1 MEAGL
6 ETGLEAGE
14 GPWEVPPGVFIAY
27 TADPVQPRHGRGDC
41 QTMRENGFTPNGT
54 TCSETAGSASGGV
67 TGNEPDIKVIA
78 GGTPRPTRLNDVCI
92 RKRVVPPMAENTPQQ
107 QQVQLR
113 IDESKMHSTYANTI
127 RTSTTPEE
135 VVLDFGINMPMPSPE
150 GQPTMIFAVG
160 SRVVMN
166 WAGIKRLAINLGQV
180 VRQYEERNG
189 EIQLNR
195 GQGGQGGAGGP
206 RLAN

>member
-1 MEAGL
+1 
-6 ETGLEAGE
+6 
-14 GPWEVPPGVFIAY
+14 
-27 TADPVQPRHGRGDC
+27 
-41 QTMRENGFTPNGT
+41 
-54 TCSETAGSASGGV
+54 
-67 TGNEPDIKVIA
+67 
-78 GGTPRPTRLNDVCI
+78 
-92 RKRVVPPMAENTPQQ
+92 MAENTPQQ

-113 IDESKMHSTYANTI
+113 IDESKMHTTYSNTI

-150 GQPTMIFAVG
+150 GQPVMMFAVG

-195 GQGGQGGAGGP
+195 GQGGPGGGP
-206 RLAN
+206 RLAQ

>member
-1 MEAGL
+1 
-6 ETGLEAGE
+6 
-14 GPWEVPPGVFIAY
+14 
-27 TADPVQPRHGRGDC
+27 
-41 QTMRENGFTPNGT
+41 
-54 TCSETAGSASGGV
+54 
-67 TGNEPDIKVIA
+67 
-78 GGTPRPTRLNDVCI
+78 
-92 RKRVVPPMAENTPQQ
+92 MAENTPPQQ

-135 VVLDFGINMPMPSPE
+135 VVLDFGINMPTPSQDN
-150 GQPTMIFAVG
+150 QPAMLFSVG
-160 SRVVMN
+160 SRIVMN

-195 GQGGQGGAGGP
+195 PAGPGNAPGGGP
-206 RLAN
+206 RLAQ